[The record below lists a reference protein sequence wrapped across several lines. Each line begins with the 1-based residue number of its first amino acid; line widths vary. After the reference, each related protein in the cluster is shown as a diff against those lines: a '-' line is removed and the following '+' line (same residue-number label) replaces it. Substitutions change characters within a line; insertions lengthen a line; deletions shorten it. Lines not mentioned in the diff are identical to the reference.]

1 MLGELKLTFC
11 QVDLRIFVHLNR
23 GIYILQS
30 GKRFV
35 MQSDFWNIV
44 GSISQIIGS
53 VVAIIGIIYIAFQVR
68 DTRRFTRSALLNELE
83 KESRDHRRA
92 FQLVTGEWKSDKEI
106 TTREDDVYELFE
118 CLGLFERIKL
128 LLDNDVIDMRTVNE
142 LFGYRFFLIAN
153 NLNVQKHILYPDMN
167 SFIAIFALHNQWRKY
182 REEHDEPIAH
192 DGTDLAKF
200 NKKQYQEAFDTYR
213 KRR

>member
-1 MLGELKLTFC
+1 MLGELKLAFC

-53 VVAIIGIIYIAFQVR
+53 AVAIIGIIYIALQVR
-68 DTRRFTRSALLNELE
+68 DTRRFARSALLNELE

-92 FQLVTGEWKSDKEI
+92 IQLVIGEWESNKEI
-106 TTREDDVYELFE
+106 VPKEDDAYALFE
-118 CLGLFERIKL
+118 CLNLFERIKL
-128 LLDNDVIDMRTVNE
+128 LLDNDAIDLRTVNE
-142 LFGYRFFLIAN
+142 LFGFRFFHIVN
-153 NLNVQKHILYPDMN
+153 NLNVQKHILYPNMN
-167 SFIAIFALHNQWRKY
+167 GFIAVFALHNQWRKY

-200 NKKQYQEAFDTYR
+200 NMKQYREALDTYR